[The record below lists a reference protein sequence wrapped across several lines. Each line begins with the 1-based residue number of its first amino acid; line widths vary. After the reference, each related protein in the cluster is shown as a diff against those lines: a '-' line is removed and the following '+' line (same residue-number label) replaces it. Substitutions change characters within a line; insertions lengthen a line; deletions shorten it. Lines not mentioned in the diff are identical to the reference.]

1 MATLSLEVVE
11 GRSAGRVIPLS
22 GAVELGREPGSGGI
36 ALDDALVS
44 RRHLRVSPSERDAV
58 VEDLGSR
65 NGTFVNGNEV
75 HAPTR
80 LTPGDQIVVGSTVLE
95 LRSAEQ
101 IARQPSRV
109 VPVPPALVSAE
120 RKPEFVPAAIEAS
133 GSVSPRAAAAGGPQD
148 RSHVLDPFLDRRTKT
163 KAKLAPLA
171 ILLLVVFAVL
181 IFLATR

>member
-1 MATLSLEVVE
+1 MSSLSLEVVE
-11 GRSAGRVIPLS
+11 GRSAGRVIPLA
-22 GAVELGREPGSGGI
+22 GALELGREPGAGGV

-44 RRHLRVSPSERDAV
+44 RRHLRIAPADGGAV
-58 VEDLGSR
+58 LEDLGSR

-75 HAPTR
+75 HSPTR
-80 LTPGDQIVVGSTVLE
+80 LTPGDQVLVGSTVLE

-109 VPVPPALVSAE
+109 VAVPPALASPE
-120 RKPEFVPAAIEAS
+120 RKPEFVPAALEAS
-133 GSVSPRAAAAGGPQD
+133 GSIAPRPQGGSPQQQG
-148 RSHVLDPFLDRRTKT
+148 HVLDRYLDVRTKT